1 MKMPVLADIKKT
13 QEELGLALAE
23 LDRLE
28 EMSWLD
34 LLSIRETNSPDW
46 RLKTRTEAWQFGRFL
61 IAMHCYSIEAAVTN
75 FETGPGRGGPGGG
88 QVQGTQVQ
96 QARSQGEERQLRAR
110 VEFLTQE
117 NSELSQVRIW
127 YDLHIL
133 SSFIFKLP
141 IQRFIVFPFYSTIFT
156 PESLRICTCWKWH
169 FNPSFAEEWS
179 DSPPVW
185 QSQLWKGEAEK
196 WYYGAKSNQVSCLLV

>member
-1 MKMPVLADIKKT
+1 
-13 QEELGLALAE
+13 
-23 LDRLE
+23 
-28 EMSWLD
+28 
-34 LLSIRETNSPDW
+34 
-46 RLKTRTEAWQFGRFL
+46 
-61 IAMHCYSIEAAVTN
+61 MHYYSIEAAVTN

-117 NSELSQVRIW
+117 NSELSQVRIC

-156 PESLRICTCWKWH
+156 PESLIICT
-169 FNPSFAEEWS
+169 S
-179 DSPPVW
+179 
-185 QSQLWKGEAEK
+185 
-196 WYYGAKSNQVSCLLV
+196 